1 MATLVLNSVLGVCIC
16 FVLVRAKGHASPGI
30 TLQGKPYEHEGK
42 QQSGEADFHETG

>member
-1 MATLVLNSVLGVCIC
+1 MATLVLNSILVARIR

-30 TLQGKPYEHEGK
+30 ALQGKPYEHEGK